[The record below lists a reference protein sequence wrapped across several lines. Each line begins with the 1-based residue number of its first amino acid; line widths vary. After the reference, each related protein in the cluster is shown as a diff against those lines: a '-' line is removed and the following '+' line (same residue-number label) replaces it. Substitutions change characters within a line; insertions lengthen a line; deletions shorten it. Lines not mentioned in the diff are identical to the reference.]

1 MKKIIRTLAALTL
14 ALVLAASLSAAAWAD
29 GETGNTETTKELT
42 ATVTVEGLVDGEIVN
57 AYRLIE
63 YGTNYNT
70 MTIIDS
76 YKAYVKDKLNIT
88 SDITSDETEDILRA
102 LSFKPAAGM
111 LEGYL
116 ATTKPSLPAVATVN
130 ASNNQATFTFTPGY
144 YLLTVATNTNADRLY
159 RPMGVFVQPYGDK
172 LHIYA
177 GDVADPTIGN
187 SAKLIAKSVAGTV
200 IDKKVKDGDEW
211 KTTATAGVGDTA
223 KFYIEIII
231 PYYGSGSSITMT
243 LTDTLEH
250 MSYVND
256 SAALYSTLNA
266 DGTFSDAVTTAGTF
280 EVNTTNGLKF
290 TLDYDKLMTDA
301 AADKAVYL
309 YYEATVDQSAANG
322 GVAKNEA
329 RLTYANAA
337 DPTNAKTTD
346 SQIVKVYNYEF
357 NLEKKNET
365 GYTSLSGAEFTI
377 YSDVKC
383 TQAIS
388 FVKDNESGN
397 YVRSTADGAVT
408 AIPADFTVSGL
419 APGVYYVK
427 ETTTPRGYF
436 APAGIFK
443 LTLTAAKDAG
453 STEYSG
459 ALDADGSTFTANDN
473 DEGLVV
479 KQGVVTNNANRYS
492 VSLKN
497 ALTPVLPSTGGAG
510 TVMFTVGGVAV
521 MVLAAVLFLRRKRE
535 E

>member
-1 MKKIIRTLAALTL
+1 MKKIIRTLAAL
-14 ALVLAASLSAAAWAD
+14 ALVVMLAASLSAAAWAD
-29 GETGNTETTKELT
+29 GNVGGAETTKELT

-57 AYRLIE
+57 AYRLIK
-63 YGTNYNT
+63 YDTNYNT

-76 YKAYVKDKLNIT
+76 YKDYVKHEL
-88 SDITSDETEDILRA
+88 SITSDETEDILSE
-102 LSFKPAAGM
+102 LSKKPAAGM

-177 GDVADPTIGN
+177 EDVAVPTIGN

-223 KFYIEIII
+223 VFYIQITI

-250 MSYVND
+250 MNYDVG
-256 SAALYSTLNA
+256 SAKLYSTLNNGA
-266 DGTFSDAVTTAGTF
+266 FSDEIAGALT
-280 EVNTTNGLKF
+280 VDTTNGLEF
-290 TLDYDKLMTDA
+290 TLNYDKLMTDA
-301 AADKAVYL
+301 AADRTVYL
-309 YYEATVDQSAANG
+309 RYTATVDQSAANN

-337 DPTNAKTTD
+337 DRTNTKTTD

-365 GYTSLSGAEFTI
+365 EYTSLSGAEFTI

-388 FVKDNESGN
+388 FVKDNESGY

-459 ALDADGSTFTANDN
+459 ALDAGGSTFTANDN
-473 DEGLVV
+473 DKGLVV
-479 KQGVVTNNANRYS
+479 EQGVVTNNANRYS

>member
-14 ALVLAASLSAAAWAD
+14 IVMLAASLSAAAWAD

-42 ATVTVEGLVDGEIVN
+42 ATVTVEGLVDGEVVK
-57 AYRLIE
+57 AYKLIE
-63 YGTNYNT
+63 YVTNYNT

-76 YKAYVKDKLNIT
+76 YKDYVKHEL
-88 SDITSDETEDILRA
+88 SITSDETEDILSE
-102 LSFKPAAGM
+102 LSKKPAAGM

-116 ATTKPSLPAVATVN
+116 ASSKLSLPTPVTKKAV
-130 ASNNQATFTFTPGY
+130 NNQVMFTFTPGY

-177 GDVADPTIGN
+177 EDVAVPTIGN

-223 KFYIEIII
+223 KFYIKIII

-250 MSYVND
+250 MSYVNG
-256 SAALYSTLNA
+256 SATLYSTLNA
-266 DGTFSDAVTTAGTF
+266 DGKFIDAVTTAGAF
-280 EVNTTNGLKF
+280 KVDTTNGLKF
-290 TLDYDKLMTDA
+290 TLDYNKLMNDA
-301 AADKAVYL
+301 SADKTVYL
-309 YYEATVDQSAANG
+309 YYEATVDQSAANN

-337 DPTNAKTTD
+337 APSNTKTTD
-346 SQIVKVYNYEF
+346 SQIVSVYNYGF
-357 NLEKKNET
+357 SLEKKNET
-365 GYTSLSGAEFTI
+365 GLASLSGAEFTI
-377 YSDVKC
+377 YSDENC

-388 FVKDNESGN
+388 FVKDGVSGA
-397 YVRSTADGAVT
+397 YVRSTADGSVT

-419 APGVYYVK
+419 APGDYYVK

-436 APAGIFK
+436 APEGIFK
-443 LTLTAAKDAG
+443 LTLAAAKDAG

-459 ALDADGSTFTANDN
+459 ALDSDDSTFTANDN
-473 DEGLVV
+473 DKGLVV
-479 KQGVVTNNANRYS
+479 ERGVVTNNANRYS

-521 MVLAAVLFLRRKRE
+521 MVLAAVLFLKRKRE

>member
-14 ALVLAASLSAAAWAD
+14 VVMLAASLSAAAWAD

-42 ATVTVEGLVDGEIVN
+42 ATVTVEGLVDGEVVK
-57 AYRLIE
+57 AYKLIE
-63 YGTNYNT
+63 YDTNYNT

-76 YKAYVKDKLNIT
+76 YKAYVKDELGVTGDK
-88 SDITSDETEDILRA
+88 DEDILSA
-102 LSFKPAAGM
+102 LSEKPAAGM

-159 RPMGVFVQPYGDK
+159 RPMGVFVQPYGDT

-177 GDVADPTIGN
+177 GDVAVPTIGN
-187 SAKLIAKSVAGTV
+187 SAELIAKSVAGTV

-211 KTTATAGVGDTA
+211 KTTATAGVDDTA
-223 KFYIEIII
+223 EFYIKIII

-243 LTDTLEH
+243 LNDTLEH
-250 MSYVND
+250 MSYVNG

-266 DGTFSDAVTTAGTF
+266 DGTFSDTVTTAGTF

-301 AADKAVYL
+301 AADRTVYL
-309 YYEATVDQSAANG
+309 RYTATVDQSAANG

-337 DPTNAKTTD
+337 DPNITKTTD

-357 NLEKKNET
+357 SLAKKNEN
-365 GYTSLSGAEFTI
+365 GLKSLSGAEFTI
-377 YSDVKC
+377 YSDEAC
-383 TQAIS
+383 TNAIS
-388 FVKDNESGN
+388 FVKTGNN
-397 YVRSTADGAVT
+397 YVKSTASGAVT

-419 APGVYYVK
+419 APGDYYVK

-459 ALDADGSTFTANDN
+459 ALDADNSSFTAVDEENDG
-473 DEGLVV
+473 GLV
-479 KQGVVTNNANRYS
+479 KNLGVVPGNPNRYS
-492 VSLKN
+492 VSLRN

>member
-14 ALVLAASLSAAAWAD
+14 IVMLAASLSAAAWAD
-29 GETGNTETTKELT
+29 GDTDSAETTTEFN
-42 ATVTVEGLVDGEIVN
+42 ATVTVKGLVDGEVVN
-57 AYRLIE
+57 AYRLIK
-63 YGTNYNT
+63 YDTNYNT

-76 YKAYVKDKLNIT
+76 YKDYVKHEL
-88 SDITSDETEDILRA
+88 SITSDETEDILSA
-102 LSFKPAAGM
+102 LSEKPAAGM

-144 YLLTVATNTNADRLY
+144 YLLTVATNMNADRLY

-177 GDVADPTIGN
+177 GDVAVPTIGN
-187 SAKLIAKSVAGTV
+187 SAELIAKSVAGTV

-223 KFYIEIII
+223 EFYIEIII
-231 PYYGSGSSITMT
+231 PYYGGGSSITMT

-250 MSYVND
+250 MNYDVG
-256 SAALYSTLNA
+256 SAKLYSTLNNGA
-266 DGTFSDAVTTAGTF
+266 FSDEIAGALT
-280 EVNTTNGLKF
+280 VDTTNGLEF
-290 TLDYDKLMTDA
+290 TLNYDKLMTDA
-301 AADKAVYL
+301 AADRTVYL
-309 YYEATVDQSAANG
+309 RYTATVDQSAANG

-337 DPTNAKTTD
+337 DPNNAKTTD

-357 NLEKKNET
+357 SLAKKNEN
-365 GYTSLSGAEFTI
+365 GLTSLSGAEFTI
-377 YSDVKC
+377 YSDEAC
-383 TQAIS
+383 TNAIS
-388 FVKDNESGN
+388 FVKTGNN
-397 YVRSTADGAVT
+397 YVKSTASGAVT

-419 APGVYYVK
+419 APGDYYVK

-459 ALDADGSTFTANDN
+459 ALDADNSSFTAIDKENDG
-473 DEGLVV
+473 GLV
-479 KQGVVTNNANRYS
+479 KDSGVVPGNPNRYS
-492 VSLKN
+492 VSLRN

>member
-1 MKKIIRTLAALTL
+1 MKKIFRTLAALTL
-14 ALVLAASLSAAAWAD
+14 VVVLAASLSAAAWAYGEDAD
-29 GETGNTETTKELT
+29 GTTPTTKFN
-42 ATVTVEGLVDGEIVN
+42 ATVTVKGLVDGEIVN

-63 YGTNYNT
+63 YDTNYNT

-76 YKAYVKDKLNIT
+76 YKDYVKNELGIA
-88 SDITSDETEDILRA
+88 SDETEAILRA
-102 LSFKPAAGM
+102 LSIHPAAGM
-111 LEGYL
+111 LEGYHANYL
-116 ATTKPSLPAVATVN
+116 ASNPVLTAIDTKT
-130 ASNNQATFTFTPGY
+130 ASNNQVTFTFTPGY
-144 YLLTVATNTNADRLY
+144 YLLTVATNMNADRLY
-159 RPMGVFVQPYGDK
+159 RPMGVFVQPYGDE

-177 GDVADPTIGN
+177 GDVAVPTIGN
-187 SAKLIAKSVAGTV
+187 SAELIAKSVAGTV
-200 IDKKVKDGDEW
+200 IDKKVKDGSEW

-223 KFYIEIII
+223 EFYIKIII

-250 MSYVND
+250 MSYVD
-256 SAALYSTLNA
+256 GSAALYSKLDA
-266 DGTFSDAVTTAGTF
+266 DGKIIDTVTTAGAF
-280 EVNTTNGLKF
+280 EVDTTNGLKF
-290 TLDYDKLMTDA
+290 TLDYNKLMNDA
-301 AADKAVYL
+301 SADKTVYL
-309 YYEATVDQSAANG
+309 YYEATVDQSAANN

-337 DPTNAKTTD
+337 APSNTKTTD
-346 SQIVKVYNYEF
+346 SQIVSVYNYGF
-357 NLEKKNET
+357 SLEKKNET
-365 GYTSLSGAEFTI
+365 GLTPLSGAEFTI
-377 YSDVKC
+377 YSDEAC
-383 TQAIS
+383 TNAIS
-388 FVKDNESGN
+388 FVKTGNN
-397 YVRSTADGAVT
+397 YVKSTASGAVT

-419 APGVYYVK
+419 APGYYYVK

-436 APAGIFK
+436 APEGIFK
-443 LTLTAAKDAG
+443 LTLAAAKDAG

-479 KQGVVTNNANRYS
+479 ERGVVTNNANRYS

-521 MVLAAVLFLRRKRE
+521 MVLAAVLFLKRKRE